1 MKTKLND
8 MEVLISK
15 ALIDLYINHDE
26 SFSVDNEDVMKWR
39 NLENV
44 VEDTIQIVVCKFIML
59 YQIILLHI
67 KQWKRI
73 VSIVRKL
80 LQLKILSSIELNKID

>member
-26 SFSVDNEDVMKWR
+26 SFSVDNEDVMK
-39 NLENV
+39 
-44 VEDTIQIVVCKFIML
+44 
-59 YQIILLHI
+59 
-67 KQWKRI
+67 
-73 VSIVRKL
+73 
-80 LQLKILSSIELNKID
+80 